1 MIDPFER
8 ILQLPGFHDLFSEL
22 HEALSLYWTTASDVL
37 QGGGITLL
45 DPPEGYFSLE
55 NNFFS
60 SIFLYSYHPLR
71 IPRTRRVLYA
81 AVNQCFRGMV
91 TGCDNILDDEY
102 KRTLETDLPGKA
114 RRFRSVLDIMVSEH
128 VMFNLLT
135 AAARM
140 GEIPEG
146 RVLLAADAALRALT
160 RSGAQEAGE
169 EGGTGEALPPDKI
182 LNKIHHFKTGILF
195 QSPWA
200 VPTVLENID
209 EIQTRPIRAGLYQ
222 IGMGCQIMDDLVD
235 LQRDVRQSRHNYVA
249 SLIYHHQGQAAWT
262 RLRNRRL
269 PSPNTEENIQN
280 LIQEFPEP
288 IAFAV
293 DSCRRYLNQGI
304 NALLGNPPPELL
316 QTVITIL
323 ARRIGALSYLAQS
336 P

>member
-1 MIDPFER
+1 MNDPFER
-8 ILQLPGFHDLFSEL
+8 ILQLPGFHELFSEL

-60 SIFLYSYHPLR
+60 AIFLYSYHPLG

-102 KRTLETDLPGKA
+102 KNTLETDLPAKA
-114 RRFRSVLDIMVSEH
+114 WRFRSVLDIMVSEH

-135 AAARM
+135 TAARM

-160 RSGAQEAGE
+160 RSGAQEADE
-169 EGGTGEALPPDKI
+169 EGGTGEALHPDTI

-209 EIQTRPIRAGLYQ
+209 ETRTRPIRAGLYQ

-235 LQRDVRQSRHNYVA
+235 LQRDVRQRRHNYVA
-249 SLIYHHQGQAAWT
+249 SLIYHQQGQHDWIS
-262 RLRNRRL
+262 LRDGL
-269 PSPNTEENIQN
+269 IYPNTEENEKY

-323 ARRIGALSYLAQS
+323 AQRIGALSYLGQY

>member
-1 MIDPFER
+1 MIDPFEH

-22 HEALSLYWTTASDVL
+22 HEALSLYWSTASDVL

-60 SIFLYSYHPLR
+60 AIFLYSYHPLG
-71 IPRTRRVLYA
+71 IPRSRRVLYA
-81 AVNQCFRGMV
+81 AVNHCFRGMV

-102 KRTLETDLPGKA
+102 KRTLETDLPAKA
-114 RRFRSVLDIMVSEH
+114 WRFRSVLDIMVSEH

-140 GEIPEG
+140 GKIPEG

-169 EGGTGEALPPDKI
+169 EGGTGEALPPDTI

-209 EIQTRPIRAGLYQ
+209 EAQTRPIMVGLYQ

-235 LQRDVRQSRHNYVA
+235 LPRDVRQRRHNYVA
-249 SLIYHHQGQAAWT
+249 SLIYHQQGQTAWT
-262 RLRNRRL
+262 SLRDQF
-269 PSPNTEENIQN
+269 PSPNTEENVQN
-280 LIQEFPEP
+280 LIQQFTEP

-293 DSCRRYLNQGI
+293 DRCRRYLNQGI
-304 NALLGNPPPELL
+304 STLLGNPPPELL
-316 QTVITIL
+316 ETVITIL
-323 ARRIGALSYLAQS
+323 ARRIGAVSYLAQY